1 MPVNAE
7 ELLKILACPTCLG
20 DLTLLNRNGDE
31 GFACGACRVVYPI
44 RNDIPVML
52 KEEAI
57 PRADWDATG
66 QSAAS

>member
-7 ELLKILACPTCLG
+7 ELLKILACPACLG
-20 DLTLLNRNGDE
+20 DLALLSRNGDE
-31 GFACGACRVVYPI
+31 GFACDACRVVYPV

-57 PRADWDATG
+57 PRAEWDAAG
-66 QSAAS
+66 QNAAS